1 MKNYYNINMKINE
14 QDNFQYSS
22 DYETLNDF
30 CNELY
35 VAFNELFICDVK
47 RDNNVF
53 DVEFKDG
60 SKFRLTV
67 EEQK

>member
-1 MKNYYNINMKINE
+1 MKINE
-14 QDNFQYSS
+14 QDNCQYSS

-30 CNELY
+30 CNELN
-35 VAFNELFICDVK
+35 VAFKELFICDVK

-53 DVEFKDG
+53 DIEFRDG
-60 SKFRLTV
+60 NKFRLTV

>member
-14 QDNFQYSS
+14 QDNCQYSS

-35 VAFNELFICDVK
+35 VAFKELFICDVK

-53 DVEFKDG
+53 DIEFRDG
-60 SKFRLTV
+60 NKFRLTV

>member
-14 QDNFQYSS
+14 QDNCQYSS

-30 CNELY
+30 CNELN
-35 VAFNELFICDVK
+35 VAFKELFICDVK

-53 DVEFKDG
+53 DIEFRDG
-60 SKFRLTV
+60 NKFRLTV